1 MPSAVVVGERAYDF
15 RKHIGADRLVERGA
29 EPSISHHAKFPR
41 PAASLDSAVIRRRI
55 RRPSEPGGDREVRGG
70 YRNRR
75 SRDPISAFVEV
86 PRYADRKSIR
96 RNSSHVAISVA
107 GLCLK

>member
-75 SRDPISAFVEV
+75 SRDSGSQEHGPH
-86 PRYADRKSIR
+86 
-96 RNSSHVAISVA
+96 SSHFPSYYARSP
-107 GLCLK
+107 